1 MNINLFLLIIVVIT
15 ALAFDFTNG
24 FHDTGNAMATS
35 IASGALKPKA
45 AVALSAVLNL
55 VGAFMSTAVA
65 ATIAKGLIEGNIVTL
80 ELVFAGLVGGIVWNL
95 LTWLFGIPSSSSHA
109 LIGGIVGAT
118 IAAVGAH
125 GVIWKSI
132 VSKVIIPAVVAAI
145 LAVLV
150 GAIATWLVYRIT
162 RGVPEKRSEAGF
174 RYGQW
179 GSASLVSLAHGT
191 GDAQK
196 TMGIIF
202 LALMSYGAV
211 SKNESMPPFWVILCC
226 AIAMAMGTYLGGWRI
241 IRTLGKGLVE
251 IKSPQGMA
259 AESSSAAVILLST
272 HFGYA
277 LSTTQVCT
285 GSVLGSG
292 LGKPGGEVRWGVAG
306 RMVTAWLITLPAAGL
321 VGAITYWIVHLIG
334 GYPGAIIGF
343 SLLVAVS
350 ATIYIRSRRVKVD
363 HKNVNEDWEG
373 SLTAGLDGRREHAA
387 VRHKGS
393 LRRRHRERGERL
405 MHHGFSDW
413 FNYQASLKI
422 LLFSMLAGAALPGLF
437 ALGLR
442 LQAVGSGH
450 VPAATA
456 AHRSAT
462 RCCWRLALLIY
473 ALVVAVILFA
483 LLYIS
488 RDFIAHHTRHALPGS
503 QTHVASRACWSTRLP
518 NPLVEGAERERISQ
532 LSCLVVARRISGGHS
547 ADRHLRGAGPA
558 DPPAG
563 QRRGQDRG
571 PRTDAARRVRRCRH
585 RCADQQAHRR
595 AAVGRGYRTGT
606 CPVGRQGLAAR

>member
-1 MNINLFLLIIVVIT
+1 VNINLFLLIIVVIT

-45 AVALSAVLNL
+45 AVALSAILNL

-65 ATIAKGLIEGNIVTL
+65 ATIAKGLIDGHIVTL

-118 IAAVGAH
+118 MAAVGAH
-125 GVIWKSI
+125 GVIWKNI
-132 VSKVIIPAVVAAI
+132 VSKVLIPAVVAAI

-226 AIAMAMGTYLGGWRI
+226 ALAMAAGTYLGGWRI

-334 GYPGAIIGF
+334 GYPGAVIGF
-343 SLLVAVS
+343 SLLIAVS
-350 ATIYIRSRRVKVD
+350 AAIYIRSRRVKVD
-363 HKNVNEDWEG
+363 HKNVNEEWEG
-373 SLTAGLDGRREHAA
+373 SLTAGLEGDDSKPVAKVGT
-387 VRHKGS
+387 GP
-393 LRRRHRERGERL
+393 RG
-405 MHHGFSDW
+405 
-413 FNYQASLKI
+413 
-422 LLFSMLAGAALPGLF
+422 
-437 ALGLR
+437 
-442 LQAVGSGH
+442 GSG
-450 VPAATA
+450 ADDDTLTA
-456 AHRSAT
+456 RSA
-462 RCCWRLALLIY
+462 
-473 ALVVAVILFA
+473 
-483 LLYIS
+483 
-488 RDFIAHHTRHALPGS
+488 
-503 QTHVASRACWSTRLP
+503 
-518 NPLVEGAERERISQ
+518 
-532 LSCLVVARRISGGHS
+532 
-547 ADRHLRGAGPA
+547 
-558 DPPAG
+558 
-563 QRRGQDRG
+563 
-571 PRTDAARRVRRCRH
+571 
-585 RCADQQAHRR
+585 
-595 AAVGRGYRTGT
+595 
-606 CPVGRQGLAAR
+606 

>member
-1 MNINLFLLIIVVIT
+1 VNIDLFLLIIVVIT

-65 ATIAKGLIEGNIVTL
+65 ATIAKGLIDGHIVTL

-95 LTWLFGIPSSSSHA
+95 LTWLLGIPSSSSHA

-125 GVIWKSI
+125 GVIWKGL
-132 VSKVIIPAVVAAI
+132 VSHVLIPAVVAAI
-145 LAVLV
+145 LAVAV

-162 RGVPEKRSEAGF
+162 RGVPADRTEAGF

-202 LALMSYGAV
+202 LALMSYGSI
-211 SKNESMPPFWVILCC
+211 SKSASAPPLWVIVCC
-226 AIAMAMGTYLGGWRI
+226 ALAMAAGTYLGGWRI

-306 RMVTAWLITLPAAGL
+306 RMGTAWLVTLPLAGL

-350 ATIYIRSRRVKVD
+350 AAIYIRSRRVKVD
-363 HKNVNEDWEG
+363 ATNVNAEWEG
-373 SLTAGLDGRREHAA
+373 SLTAGLE
-387 VRHKGS
+387 
-393 LRRRHRERGERL
+393 GE
-405 MHHGFSDW
+405 
-413 FNYQASLKI
+413 
-422 LLFSMLAGAALPGLF
+422 
-437 ALGLR
+437 
-442 LQAVGSGH
+442 
-450 VPAATA
+450 
-456 AHRSAT
+456 
-462 RCCWRLALLIY
+462 
-473 ALVVAVILFA
+473 
-483 LLYIS
+483 
-488 RDFIAHHTRHALPGS
+488 
-503 QTHVASRACWSTRLP
+503 
-518 NPLVEGAERERISQ
+518 
-532 LSCLVVARRISGGHS
+532 
-547 ADRHLRGAGPA
+547 DRHPPSDTGPKVGDDAVSAGNPS
-558 DPPAG
+558 
-563 QRRGQDRG
+563 
-571 PRTDAARRVRRCRH
+571 
-585 RCADQQAHRR
+585 
-595 AAVGRGYRTGT
+595 
-606 CPVGRQGLAAR
+606 

>member
-1 MNINLFLLIIVVIT
+1 MNIELFLLIIVVIT

-65 ATIAKGLIEGNIVTL
+65 ATIAKGLIDGHIVTL
-80 ELVFAGLVGGIVWNL
+80 QLVFAGLVGGIVWNL
-95 LTWLFGIPSSSSHA
+95 MTWLLGIPSSSSHA

-125 GVIWKSI
+125 GVIWKGL
-132 VSKVIIPAVVAAI
+132 VSHVLIPAVVAAI
-145 LAVLV
+145 LAIAV
-150 GAIATWLVYRIT
+150 GAIATWLVYRVT
-162 RGVPEKRSEAGF
+162 QGLDAKRTEAGF

-202 LALMSYGAV
+202 LALMSYGSI
-211 SKNESMPPFWVILCC
+211 SKTTAAPPLWVIVGC
-226 AIAMAMGTYLGGWRI
+226 ALSMAAGTYLGGWRI

-292 LGKPGGEVRWGVAG
+292 LGKPGGEVRWSVAG
-306 RMVTAWLITLPAAGL
+306 RMVVAWLVTLPLAGL

-350 ATIYIRSRRVKVD
+350 ATIYIRLRKVKVD
-363 HKNVNEDWEG
+363 HNNVNAEWEG
-373 SLTAGLDGRREHAA
+373 SLTAGLDGIET
-387 VRHKGS
+387 
-393 LRRRHRERGERL
+393 ERPPLNTG
-405 MHHGFSDW
+405 GPT
-413 FNYQASLKI
+413 
-422 LLFSMLAGAALPGLF
+422 AGNGAPPRYNAEGDT
-437 ALGLR
+437 
-442 LQAVGSGH
+442 V
-450 VPAATA
+450 
-456 AHRSAT
+456 SA
-462 RCCWRLALLIY
+462 
-473 ALVVAVILFA
+473 
-483 LLYIS
+483 
-488 RDFIAHHTRHALPGS
+488 G
-503 QTHVASRACWSTRLP
+503 
-518 NPLVEGAERERISQ
+518 NPS
-532 LSCLVVARRISGGHS
+532 
-547 ADRHLRGAGPA
+547 
-558 DPPAG
+558 
-563 QRRGQDRG
+563 
-571 PRTDAARRVRRCRH
+571 
-585 RCADQQAHRR
+585 
-595 AAVGRGYRTGT
+595 
-606 CPVGRQGLAAR
+606 